1 MVTFYFLAF
10 ITVHLL
16 NSPEGSMFVL
26 QFVTETFMLNIDML
40 WISNMVEQGYLAV
53 LRWDSWS
60 KSNIGIGRPSAP
72 IPWLTWTRLAPKARP
87 FDNFKSQSIL
97 KASRIYFS
105 GESEIVQKKNP

>member
-1 MVTFYFLAF
+1 MFEDLGGNDLNSRAKLVVVTFFFLAF

-53 LRWDSWS
+53 LR
-60 KSNIGIGRPSAP
+60 
-72 IPWLTWTRLAPKARP
+72 
-87 FDNFKSQSIL
+87 
-97 KASRIYFS
+97 
-105 GESEIVQKKNP
+105 